1 MIVTDRAGVWNPRL
15 QRVSAHAGLAL
26 LFIMAVAMMGPGV
39 VWGDTV
45 QYIRI
50 ADQLQGVPADQAW
63 LHAFTEFCKHPSVPY
78 QGTLEHCI
86 SKTVAGRGPVIGW
99 VDRNPQY
106 QAIFTPRVGFP
117 LLSIPF
123 MRLFGEREGMWVV
136 AVISTAIAGI
146 LAARL
151 ARLAGLNLVPSLLVQ
166 LSFYLLP
173 TGIPHGVALLAEGP
187 TLASALVMAIGLAR
201 ILRGARRRGTLLL
214 ILGLA
219 LVFFFKYSS
228 AVLLCVSI
236 LLVCIGLLVFKD
248 YRRYSQIRLAI
259 IVATLMIV
267 ASLAINS
274 LFGFPGLNESLQDT
288 FTDHFRHPPV
298 DDPFNRLM
306 ALEVDF
312 LWRFIIALPANAAYL
327 LVFVAGVLGYVRAMR
342 EKLLP
347 PAGWAGVA
355 LSLYGILSV
364 VGHPVY
370 TQADRLGSSLWVGV
384 AMGVGLLA
392 RSVAADVVRRKKA
405 PQDPAA
411 SGRRVWPHT

>member
-1 MIVTDRAGVWNPRL
+1 MIVTDRASVWKFRL
-15 QRVSAHAGLAL
+15 QRGSAHTGLAL
-26 LFIMAVAMMGPGV
+26 LFVLAVTLMGPGV
-39 VWGDTV
+39 VWGDTI

-50 ADQLQGVPADQAW
+50 ADELQGIPSDQAW
-63 LHAFTEFCKHPSVPY
+63 LHAFTEFCKNPSMPY
-78 QGTLEHCI
+78 NGTLENCI
-86 SKTVAGRGPVIGW
+86 TKTVAGRGPVVGW

-123 MRLFGEREGMWVV
+123 MRLLGEREGMWVV
-136 AVISTAIAGI
+136 AVAGTAIAG
-146 LAARL
+146 LLVARL
-151 ARLAGLNLVPSLLVQ
+151 ARLAGLSLVPSLLVQ
-166 LSFYLLP
+166 FAFYLLP
-173 TGIPHGVALLAEGP
+173 ASIPHGIALLAEGP
-187 TLASALVMAIGLAR
+187 TLASALVMAIGLAHV
-201 ILRGARRRGTLLL
+201 LRGSRVRGTVLL

-228 AVLLCVSI
+228 AVLLCVSF
-236 LLVCIGLLVFKD
+236 LLVCVGLLVFRT

-259 IVATLMIV
+259 VVATLLIV
-267 ASLAINS
+267 ASLAINA

-306 ALEVDF
+306 VLEADF
-312 LWRFIIALPANAAYL
+312 LWRFLADLPANAAYL
-327 LVFVAGVLGYVRAMR
+327 LVFVAGVWGYVRAMR

-384 AMGVGLLA
+384 AIGVGLGA
-392 RSVAADVVRRKKA
+392 RSVTARIRRRKRSPRHLA
-405 PQDPAA
+405 SSGTAA
-411 SGRRVWPHT
+411 